1 MNARKNYRRWVEEEE
16 MPSDLKSELLSMDD
30 KAIEDAFFKDIEF
43 GTAGMRGL
51 LGAGTARVNVYTI
64 RKATIAFG
72 QYLVNHFNDATTKGV
87 VIAHDNRYKSRDF
100 TLDCAQTLNKMGI
113 NTFIFDSLRPTP
125 ELSYAVRYL
134 GCRGGIMITASHNP
148 KEYNGFKIYDENGA
162 QLVPSK
168 LAPMLSLL
176 ADMEAAIDVVVPT
189 SPTLGVNTLL
199 DQSIDEAY
207 LQDVINIRI
216 DRELKP
222 QKLKIVFSPEHG
234 TASYLGMEL
243 FTRLGYNVIPVES
256 QMTADP
262 AFSNTKTPNPE
273 EDAAY
278 EEAIKLAQLHQA
290 DIILV
295 TDPDADRL
303 GLAYL
308 DSNGDYARFTGNES
322 GALLLDYIL
331 MKRQKLGLLRPNSAI
346 YSTIVTSELGNK
358 VAQSYGVDVKLF
370 LTGFKYIG
378 DQVEKDLHDQSAHFE
393 FGYEESYGLL
403 IAPFVRDK
411 DALQAMVLYS
421 EMANHYKHMGMRL
434 DKAYDHLMKKHGYFY
449 DISYSIMFP
458 GAEGAKNM
466 ETMLTTLRSNPLTTL
481 DEHLVVKH
489 EDYLHQYGE
498 DKKGKYPLHTDKSDV
513 LKYFLD
519 NESTISIRPSGTE
532 PKCKFYYC
540 VRSEKSREDAREM
553 ANHLHHEI
561 LKIIGY

>member
-1 MNARKNYRRWVEEEE
+1 MSVRANYRRWVEEDSL
-16 MPSDLKSELLSMDD
+16 PQDLKDELARMDD

-43 GTAGMRGL
+43 GTAGMRGI
-51 LGAGTARVNVYTI
+51 LGAGTARVNIYTV

-72 QYLVNHFNDATTKGV
+72 RFLLEKFHDTEIKGV
-87 VIAHDNRYKSRDF
+87 VIAHDNRYKSREF
-100 TLDCAQTLNKMGI
+100 TLDSAKTLNLMGI

-148 KEYNGFKIYDENGA
+148 KEYNGYKIYDENGA
-162 QLVPSK
+162 QLVPTK
-168 LAPMLSLL
+168 LAPMLDILHHM
-176 ADMEAAIDVVVPT
+176 DPAIDIVVPKAKIHGT
-189 SPTLGVNTLL
+189 NTIL
-199 DQSIDEAY
+199 DQKIDEAY
-207 LQDVINIRI
+207 LNDVLAIQLDKTLDKN
-216 DRELKP
+216 EF
-222 QKLKIVFSPEHG
+222 KIVFSPEHG
-234 TASYLGMEL
+234 AASMLGIKL
-243 FTRLGYNVIPVES
+243 FERLGYSVIPVES
-256 QMTADP
+256 QMNPDP
-262 AFSNTKTPNPE
+262 AFSGTKTPNPE
-273 EDAAY
+273 EDGAY
-278 EEAIKLAQLHQA
+278 EEAIKMAQIHQA

-303 GLAYL
+303 GLAYRN
-308 DSNGDYARFTGNES
+308 SHGDYDRFTGNES

-331 MKRQKLGLLRPNSAI
+331 KKKKELGLLKPNSAI

-358 VAQSYGVDVKLF
+358 VARSYGVDVKLF

-378 DQVEKDLHDQSAHFE
+378 DQVEKDIASNSAHFE

-403 IAPFVRDK
+403 VAPFVRDK

-421 EMANHYKHMGMRL
+421 EMANYYKKKGVL
-434 DKAYDHLMKKHGYFY
+434 LGDAFEKLMQKHGYFC
-449 DISYSIMFP
+449 DVSYSIMFP

-466 ETMLTTLRSNPLTTL
+466 EAMLTSLRQNHISVL
-481 DEHLVVKH
+481 DEHKVVKH
-489 EDYLHQYGE
+489 EDYLLQYGK
-498 DKKGKYPLHTDKSDV
+498 DRNGKYPLHTDKSDV

-540 VRSEKSREDAREM
+540 VRSTKSHEDAKES